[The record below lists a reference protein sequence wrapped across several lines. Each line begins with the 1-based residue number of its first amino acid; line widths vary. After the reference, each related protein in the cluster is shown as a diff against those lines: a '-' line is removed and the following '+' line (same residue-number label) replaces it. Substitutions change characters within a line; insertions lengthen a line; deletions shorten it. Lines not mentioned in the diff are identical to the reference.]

1 MKQRALKFV
10 LNTGAIRK
18 THELDYNAYFAVLHV
33 DNPALN
39 TAIEEWDSPVFP
51 VELATALYANA
62 IRCGFLCKKL
72 KPHETVVSAEFGF
85 FCLCEEQPCTTLTC
99 PWSDNN

>member
-10 LNTGAIRK
+10 LNTGDIRK
-18 THELDYNAYFAVLHV
+18 THELDFNAYFSVLHV
-33 DNPALN
+33 DNQELN
-39 TAIEEWDSPVFP
+39 TSIEEWDANVFP

-72 KPHETVVSAEFGF
+72 EPHETVVSAEFVF
-85 FCLCEEQPCTTLTC
+85 FAFVK
-99 PWSDNN
+99 NNPVQH